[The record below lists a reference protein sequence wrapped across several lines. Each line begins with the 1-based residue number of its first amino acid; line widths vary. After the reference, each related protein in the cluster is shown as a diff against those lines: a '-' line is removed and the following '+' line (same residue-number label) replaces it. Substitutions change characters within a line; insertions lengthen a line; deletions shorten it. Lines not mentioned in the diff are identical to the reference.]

1 METIHLKTVDHISQ
15 ELLRSASKQGLE
27 LSWDRFEKLQPQDG
41 FLRLGLSCPFGCL
54 QGPCRIDPFGRG
66 AQKGVCGMGQDEMVA
81 GMFLRIC
88 QQGAME
94 ALAAVPAGNR
104 TPDVRF
110 SSTLGKM
117 VSRVLSKDDQEELSM
132 DDIFKSTSMLHHPS
146 TSYQPLLTQA
156 LRLSLL
162 TLGLQEQGDTVTDTD
177 SKPCEIGYGTILN
190 QSTRIA
196 LSGTP
201 SASLVGALDQ
211 ETKMDGE
218 TSRLLVSLGDWIV
231 LEDSFVPITCTTG
244 ESELMVSS
252 GAIHLLVTGPDTEP
266 GLIHLC
272 ESMNIPVVSDSDN
285 LAAGDIWLRAQ
296 RSLESRSQ
304 LDLFSDAPIIQDN
317 QVLMSGNSITQQ
329 ERLGNEGDIAIL
341 GGSDN
346 PQVSLGK
353 LPVALATKLIDKKFQ
368 LAGWGDPALWVLKTG
383 ALSQEQAIPILT
395 LENVQGPLHVVKG
408 LESEGQMQRLKG
420 ICFTGLKSCQELAAA
435 AGLACLGCRVSVAT
449 PIPIQGSSTVID
461 ALSEMLQSQG
471 GQLLHFDHPAH
482 VGELVEW
489 FTNP

>member
-66 AQKGVCGMGQDEMVA
+66 AQKGVCGMAQDEMVA

-88 QQGAME
+88 LQGAME

-104 TPDVRF
+104 TPDIRF
-110 SSTLGKM
+110 SPTLGKM
-117 VSRVLSKDDQEELSM
+117 VSRVLSKDDQEDLSM
-132 DDIFKSTSMLHHPS
+132 DDIFKSTSMLNRPS
-146 TSYQPLLTQA
+146 SSYRTLLSQA

-162 TLGLQEQGDTVTDTD
+162 TLGLQEQGDTVADTE
-177 SKPCEIGYGTILN
+177 SKPCTIGYGTIGN

-201 SASLVGALDQ
+201 SAVLVGALDQ
-211 ETKMDGE
+211 EIKKDGE
-218 TSRLLVSLGDWIV
+218 TSRLLVSLGEWIEI
-231 LEDSFVPITCTTG
+231 EDSFVPITCTTG
-244 ESELMVSS
+244 ESELLISS

-272 ESMNIPVVSDSDN
+272 ETMNIPVVSDSDN
-285 LAAGDIWLRAQ
+285 LEARDIWLRAR

-304 LDLFSDAPIIQDN
+304 LDLFSDAPLVQAS
-317 QVLMSGNSITQQ
+317 QVLISGNSITQQ
-329 ERLGNEGDIAIL
+329 ERLGNEGNIAIL

-346 PQVSLGK
+346 PQVSLGT
-353 LPVALATKLIDKKFQ
+353 LPVALAAKLIDQQYQ
-368 LAGWGDPALWVLKTG
+368 LAGWGDPALWVLKAG
-383 ALSQEQAIPILT
+383 ASSQEQSIPILT
-395 LENVQGPLHVVKG
+395 FENRQGPLHVVKG

-420 ICFTGLKSCQELAAA
+420 ICFTGIKSSQELAAA
-435 AGLACLGCRVSVAT
+435 TGLAYLGCRVSLAT
-449 PIPIQGSSTVID
+449 PIPIQGSSRVID
-461 ALSEMLQSQG
+461 ALSEILQSQG
-471 GQLLHFDHPAH
+471 GQLLHFDHPAG
-482 VGELVEW
+482 VGELLEW

>member
-41 FLRLGLSCPFGCL
+41 FLRLGLSCPFGCM
-54 QGPCRIDPFGRG
+54 QGPCRIDPFARG
-66 AQKGVCGMGQDEMVA
+66 AQKGVCGMAKDEMVA
-81 GMFLRIC
+81 GMLLRIC
-88 QQGAME
+88 LQGAME
-94 ALAAVPAGNR
+94 ALAAIPPDNR
-104 TPDVRF
+104 TADIHF
-110 SSTLGKM
+110 SPTLGKM
-117 VSRVLSKDDQEELSM
+117 INRVLSKDEQEDLSM
-132 DDIFKSTSMLHHPS
+132 DDIFKSTGMLHRPS
-146 TSYQPLLTQA
+146 SSYRTLLSQA

-162 TLGLQEQGDTVTDTD
+162 TLGLQEQGDTVTDTE
-177 SKPCEIGYGTILN
+177 SKPCAIGYGTIVN

-201 SASLVGALDQ
+201 SAALVGALD
-211 ETKMDGE
+211 EGMKKDGE
-218 TSRLLVSLGDWIV
+218 TPRLLVSLGDWIEI
-231 LEDSFVPITCTTG
+231 EDSFVPISCTTG
-244 ESELMVSS
+244 ESELLISS

-266 GLIHLC
+266 GLIRLC
-272 ESMNIPVVSDSDN
+272 ETMNIPVVSDSDN
-285 LAAGDIWLRAQ
+285 LEAGDIWQRAQ

-304 LDLFSDAPIIQDN
+304 LDLFSDAPIVQEN
-317 QVLMSGNSITQQ
+317 QVLTSGDTITQ
-329 ERLGNEGDIAIL
+329 EGKLGNNGNIAVL

-346 PQVSLGK
+346 PQLSLGS
-353 LPVALATKLIDKKFQ
+353 LPVALATELIDKQFQ
-368 LAGWGDPALWVLKTG
+368 LVGWGDPALWVLKAG
-383 ALSQEQAIPILT
+383 ALSEEQSIPILAF
-395 LENVQGPLHVVKG
+395 ENRQGPLHVVKG

-420 ICFTGLKSCQELAAA
+420 ICFTGLKSCQEVAAA
-435 AGLACLGCRVSVAT
+435 AGLAYLGCRVSVAT
-449 PIPIQGSSTVID
+449 PIPIQGSSMVID

>member
-81 GMFLRIC
+81 GMLLRIC
-88 QQGAME
+88 LQGTME
-94 ALAAVPAGNR
+94 ALADVPAGNR
-104 TPDVRF
+104 TPDIRF

-117 VSRVLSKDDQEELSM
+117 VSRVLSKDDQEDLSM
-132 DDIFKSTSMLHHPS
+132 DDIFKSISMLQRPS
-146 TSYQPLLTQA
+146 SSYRTLLSQA

-201 SASLVGALDQ
+201 SAALVGALDQ

-218 TSRLLVSLGDWIV
+218 TSKLLVSLGEWIE

-244 ESELMVSS
+244 ESELLISS

-272 ESMNIPVVSDSDN
+272 ETMNIPVVSDSDN
-285 LAAGDIWLRAQ
+285 LGAGDIWLRAQ

-304 LDLFSDAPIIQDN
+304 LDLFSDAPLVQES

-329 ERLGNEGDIAIL
+329 ERLGNDGNIAIL

-353 LPVALATKLIDKKFQ
+353 LPVSLATKLIDQQFQ
-368 LAGWGDPALWVLKTG
+368 LAGWGDPALWVLKAG
-383 ALSQEQAIPILT
+383 ALSQEESLPILT
-395 LENVQGPLHVVKG
+395 FENRQGPLHVVKG

-435 AGLACLGCRVSVAT
+435 TGMAYLGCRVSLAT
-449 PIPIQGSSTVID
+449 PIPIQGSSAVMD
-461 ALSEMLQSQG
+461 ALSEMLHPQG